1 MVKQKELYR
10 ILQRHFYEKLYPKGK
25 LIEEYT
31 DFLNEYPKYYRAYCD
46 RAILYTHVG
55 RYKEAIADNDILI
68 EHNEW
73 LWMVAVINKAEALF
87 FLKEYGLA
95 LKCANRYFELDEKP
109 EAECY
114 RIRSEIYKKLKMYEE
129 YDADI
134 QMIKKMEKE
143 KDELPF

>member
-1 MVKQKELYR
+1 ME
-10 ILQRHFYEKLYPKGK
+10 
-25 LIEEYT
+25 
-31 DFLNEYPKYYRAYCD
+31 
-46 RAILYTHVG
+46 
-55 RYKEAIADNDILI
+55 
-68 EHNEW
+68 
-73 LWMVAVINKAEALF
+73 AVINKAEALF